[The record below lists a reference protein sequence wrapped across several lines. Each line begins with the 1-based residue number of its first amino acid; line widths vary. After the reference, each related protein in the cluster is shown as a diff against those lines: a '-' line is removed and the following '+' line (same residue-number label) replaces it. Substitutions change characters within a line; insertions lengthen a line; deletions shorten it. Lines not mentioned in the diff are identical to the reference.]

1 MTSANNKQNIILWQ
15 QIIAVDVKYNS
26 FRNSN
31 FSKLIHFHAFL
42 FACNFCQL
50 ITIYNNLMNNIY
62 LFFCIKENLY
72 IKRRNQLIGKIARKD
87 CHEFRKQYF
96 ALRCQILNSKYGISY
111 DQM

>member
-1 MTSANNKQNIILWQ
+1 
-15 QIIAVDVKYNS
+15 
-26 FRNSN
+26 
-31 FSKLIHFHAFL
+31 
-42 FACNFCQL
+42 
-50 ITIYNNLMNNIY
+50 MNNIY

-111 DQM
+111 DQMWEKTNKSWNIFELFSNYLEA